1 MAKTLN
7 KVATVVGVVASI
19 AAVIP
24 GPWQPIAAIVAVAAN
39 VAASASAMAI
49 RKPPALG
56 NTTQILI
63 GPNLP
68 MPYAMGRTYV
78 GGNLMLDVGYGATL
92 SDVPNPY
99 RSMVI
104 VGAQGGP
111 VDSFE
116 AFQADFETIT
126 FSGAAATGYYGGF
139 LWRST
144 QLGATPEGAALAGPH
159 GAIPGWGAAYKLSG
173 YAAWLVTMKFDR
185 KGTVFAS
192 GVPQFGMIG
201 KWAKTYDP
209 RLDDTY
215 TGGAGDHRFDD
226 ETTFE
231 WSENPGLHGPT
242 YARGRYQGDDV
253 RKVIGCGF
261 GQDAIDWPAWVAFA
275 NVCDANGWV
284 LGGTIFEAPG
294 QSKWDNLK
302 RICAAG
308 GAEPVFV
315 GGLLSVRYP
324 SPKTALDTITADDL
338 ADGDCVVP
346 AMKGWKDRKNGIIPR
361 YRSEEHKWEY
371 VQSDLVSVED
381 YVTEDGEEKNE
392 ERQFDLVQDKDQ
404 AAQLAAYE
412 LVDSR
417 EFGPI
422 VLPCKPRLIEYK
434 PGEALEVDIPELGL
448 NEQLCVIK
456 GRSIDPAT
464 AIVTLTLE
472 SETTAKHAFALGLT
486 GTAPPT
492 PTITTGEEMDEIAQ
506 ASATVATFE
515 GQSIMPDL
523 STVSVYADHTG
534 TVTPSNQLPLNI
546 VAKRL
551 LGSDDVTPS
560 AAWSFAVLSGS
571 VTATIGAATGIL
583 NVTALGA
590 SGLVEITSDYAG
602 VSLSR
607 RFLIDKAIGDPPPS
621 SGAGSSS
628 AYDSTIGSTNSV
640 SYGAANAGPLT
651 LTAGASGN
659 VDLAAPL
666 QVTTASASPD
676 ESLYAQ
682 GKWQWRVPAGAWADV
697 STEVISAVPVLVV
710 DEGGGSYSAGQGS
723 ITIND
728 QKTGLTPTTVY
739 EFQLLL
745 RNDSGTRTLS
755 YIGTASA
762 TTS

>member
-7 KVATVVGVVASI
+7 KVATVVGVIASI

-39 VAASASAMAI
+39 VAATASSMAI

-92 SDVPNPY
+92 NDVPNPY

-111 VDSFE
+111 IDSFE

-139 LWRST
+139 LWRAT
-144 QLGATPEGAALAGPH
+144 QLGATPEAAALAGPH
-159 GAIPGWGAAYKLSG
+159 GAIPGWGASYKLSG

-192 GVPQFGMIG
+192 GVPQFGVIG
-201 KWAKTYDP
+201 KWAKVYDP

-242 YARGRYQGDDV
+242 YARGRYQGDDD

-261 GQDAIDWPAWVAFA
+261 AKDAIDWPAWVAFA
-275 NVCDANGWV
+275 NVCDANGWA
-284 LGGTIFEAPG
+284 LGGTIFESPG

-346 AMKGWKDRKNGIIPR
+346 AMKGWKERKNGIVPR

-371 VQSDLVSVED
+371 VQSDLVSVPA

-412 LVDSR
+412 LVDAR

-422 VLPCKPRLIEYK
+422 VLRCKPRLIEYK

-456 GRSIDPAT
+456 GRSIDPGT

-492 PTITTGEEMDEIAQ
+492 PTITTGEEMDEVAGVQLTREAALLIANSSTRPTRVLSASESGGSATITVIEHERVYQ
-506 ASATVATFE
+506 DGSAVLIGEQVFTGLLTDTPYFPWYDDLSRSDTTPTIIMTTDSGEPQDVPGAHQLGRIRTPVTASGIVYEGGGAYMASATVGRE
-515 GQSIMPDL
+515 VD
-523 STVSVYADHTG
+523 
-534 TVTPSNQLPLNI
+534 
-546 VAKRL
+546 
-551 LGSDDVTPS
+551 
-560 AAWSFAVLSGS
+560 
-571 VTATIGAATGIL
+571 
-583 NVTALGA
+583 
-590 SGLVEITSDYAG
+590 
-602 VSLSR
+602 
-607 RFLIDKAIGDPPPS
+607 
-621 SGAGSSS
+621 
-628 AYDSTIGSTNSV
+628 
-640 SYGAANAGPLT
+640 GPI
-651 LTAGASGN
+651 
-659 VDLAAPL
+659 P
-666 QVTTASASPD
+666 
-676 ESLYAQ
+676 
-682 GKWQWRVPAGAWADV
+682 
-697 STEVISAVPVLVV
+697 
-710 DEGGGSYSAGQGS
+710 
-723 ITIND
+723 
-728 QKTGLTPTTVY
+728 
-739 EFQLLL
+739 
-745 RNDSGTRTLS
+745 
-755 YIGTASA
+755 
-762 TTS
+762 